1 MPPGAHVKRK
11 PPQAE
16 LLRASD
22 SHVLGIGDNISGN
35 PAIGVREGGL
45 GVIDRDKIR
54 AFAARLLRK
63 EPDCLRIRV
72 SRLLGGLQAPA
83 VAKVSV
89 DVEGPAPRRRAAQ
102 FVIKCASGTAHREV
116 AAYRMLDRHLGGVAP
131 RLLGAEEISPG
142 ATCLYLEWVDNDGAW
157 PWARPDSNA
166 LAMETLAWV
175 HSSLPA
181 SAFPA
186 ALAAWDYDREL
197 VESAETTLEAFAAA
211 ARHEDFAKGRRRLRL
226 LERIVSA
233 LPAIRRQLLG
243 GRPVVL
249 HGDAHSGNVII
260 SARGRSRQAV
270 FIDWVRVRLGS
281 AFEDVCSWL
290 QSLRYWEW
298 ETRRRHD
305 TLLRRYL
312 AARGMRDR
320 LDSGVRERYW
330 LAGASNA
337 LAGALRYHASFIHD
351 GHDAA
356 TRAEH
361 ARAALDWL
369 RILRRAHACWK
380 R

>member
-1 MPPGAHVKRK
+1 
-11 PPQAE
+11 
-16 LLRASD
+16 
-22 SHVLGIGDNISGN
+22 VL
-35 PAIGVREGGL
+35 
-45 GVIDRDKIR
+45 DRDKIR
-54 AFAARLLRK
+54 AFAARLLGE
-63 EPDCLRIRV
+63 EPGRLRIRV

-89 DVEGPAPRRRAAQ
+89 DVDGPAPRRRAVQ
-102 FVIKCASGTAHREV
+102 FVTKCATGTALREA
-116 AAYRMLDRHLGGVAP
+116 AAYRMLDRHLEGAAP

-142 ATCLYLEWVDNDGAW
+142 ATCLYLEWVAKEGAW
-157 PWARPDSNA
+157 PWGQADSNT
-166 LAMETLAWV
+166 LAMETLARI
-175 HSSLPA
+175 HSALPA
-181 SAFPA
+181 PDFPA
-186 ALAAWDYDREL
+186 ALAAWDYEREL
-197 VESAETTLEAFAAA
+197 VESAGATLEAFTAA
-211 ARHEDFAKGRRRLRL
+211 ARHEDFAKGRWRLRL
-226 LERIVSA
+226 VERVVSA

-243 GRPVVL
+243 SRPVVL
-249 HGDAHSGNVII
+249 HGDAHSGNII
-260 SARGRSRQAV
+260 IRARGRSRQAV
-270 FIDWVRVRLGS
+270 FIDWARVRLGS

-312 AARGMRDR
+312 AARGMRDT
-320 LDSGVRERYW
+320 LDSGVRDRYW

-337 LAGALRYHASFIHD
+337 LAGALRYHMSFIHD
-351 GHDAA
+351 GHDAT